1 MDKIEK
7 KLIINERKSNSKILL
22 YKEGI
27 IKFINSQ
34 TNSQIKKI
42 INVEKI
48 NQIDYLV
55 GILFLT
61 EMNRYC
67 KIANIS
73 VHGYYIAYSLIYF
86 FIEIKQKLITNKTI
100 KSDSVIN
107 FYSNLASN
115 IEYYNSRLDNSHPIK
130 KKINEN
136 FSTLI
141 LEISPLLNDIIT
153 YSKQHV
159 LSPTN
164 SNSNISENQE
174 FKTSKF
180 ANLFTSEGNDTS
192 DLNDINVHIDIN
204 NNITGCC
211 NINCYICWVDKILTK
226 FFYILLII
234 AKFMGTGTTR
244 DPNLY
249 KLSEYYSNF
258 MYTMIKLDD
267 IALKNSSNNM
277 DKVYQIL
284 FDNYQDYKSKLI
296 YSILELK
303 INSDTLDEI
312 INMLDNYIMGKF
324 LLKNNIKYNVNF

>member
-1 MDKIEK
+1 MEK
-7 KLIINERKSNSKILL
+7 KLIINEKKSNSKILL

-34 TNSQIKKI
+34 PNSQIKKT

-141 LEISPLLNDIIT
+141 LEISPLLNDIIA

-159 LSPTN
+159 LTPT
-164 SNSNISENQE
+164 NSNISENQE
-174 FKTSKF
+174 FRTSKF
-180 ANLFTSEGNDTS
+180 ANLFNSEGTDVS
-192 DLNDINVHIDIN
+192 EINIDSSNNSIN
-204 NNITGCC
+204 GCC

-234 AKFMGTGTTR
+234 AKFMGTGITR

-249 KLSEYYSNF
+249 KLSEYYSNV

-267 IALKNSSNNM
+267 IILKNNTNNM
-277 DKVYQIL
+277 DKVYQML

-303 INSDTLDEI
+303 INSDTVDEI

-324 LLKNNIKYNVNF
+324 LTKNNIKYNVNL